1 MVASQILGP
10 PPEIL
15 GLELPVKLNLQ
26 KNILVM
32 IGITN
37 PLILS
42 DKSPKFT
49 LVILVVKKT

>member
-1 MVASQILGP
+1 MAASQTLGP
-10 PPEIL
+10 PLEIL
-15 GLELPVKLNLQ
+15 GLELPVKLNSQ

-32 IGITN
+32 IGIIN